1 MGRFLIVPE
10 KKKRGNFVMR
20 RFRTV
25 PEKKKMHFGF
35 GEITVPEKRKEKN
48 KNKIKKIFPCVF
60 TMGVCRLTL
69 CRS

>member
-1 MGRFLIVPE
+1 MGRFLIVPKK

-25 PEKKKMHFGF
+25 PEKKKTHFGF

-48 KNKIKKIFPCVF
+48 KKK
-60 TMGVCRLTL
+60 
-69 CRS
+69 